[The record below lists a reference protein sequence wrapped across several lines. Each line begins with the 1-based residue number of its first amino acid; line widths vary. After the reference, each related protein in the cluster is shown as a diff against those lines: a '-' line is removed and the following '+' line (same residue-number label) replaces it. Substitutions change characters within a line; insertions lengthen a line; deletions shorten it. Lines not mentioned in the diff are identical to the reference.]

1 MKLNKRE
8 TVRQLVHLAGIS
20 IVFIPVLLG
29 TDIRN
34 VGYFLLVA
42 AMGAFAYSEYLMKRD
57 TFKKHL
63 PRRMHR
69 VEELSYDITTLI
81 METAERPNVRPFK
94 GLITFGLGIGLSIM
108 LFPKD
113 IAILAAIA
121 LAIGD
126 SMSTLVGIHFGKH
139 KLPRFVSAHRSWE
152 GTLAAFVSVFVVAS
166 FYAPQNVA
174 LMTAVTASIVEAF
187 DIPLDDNIAIPLITG
202 GILSLILRMI

>member
-20 IVFIPVLLG
+20 IVLVPVLLG

-42 AMGAFAYSEYLMKRD
+42 AMGAFVYSEYLMRRD
-57 TFKKHL
+57 KVKEYL
-63 PRRMHR
+63 PWHMNRL
-69 VEELSYDITTLI
+69 EELGYDLARLI
-81 METAERPNVRPFK
+81 MDVAERPNVRPFK

-152 GTLAAFVSVFVVAS
+152 GTLGCLFSVFVVAS
-166 FYAPQNVA
+166 FYAPQ
-174 LMTAVTASIVEAF
+174 
-187 DIPLDDNIAIPLITG
+187 
-202 GILSLILRMI
+202 